1 MFMENKRDQQVFPL
15 ELYCTTQEKKPVNV
29 HVTSPKSSSPSV
41 DETFTVTDGQVHK
54 TLVDSTFRMTGNSV
68 SSKAIR
74 ITADAEIACYGANK
88 ETLSN
93 DVYLGLPVDALG
105 TDYYAMAYSPA
116 SVKTELGIAS
126 TDDSTNVKITLP
138 SGNGNVDVTFKG
150 KTYHA
155 GDVIN
160 IQLQKYDTLQLQSS
174 GDLTGKKY
182 CNIMGLRKKKTNTN
196 LSYQNKSIS
205 HIQFFSKVLFK
216 AFKCF
221 SPMMFIFFCPT
232 IMHLDLKQCNRNKYN
247 RKEN

>member
-1 MFMENKRDQQVFPL
+1 MENQKLGQQVFPL
-15 ELYCTTQEKKPVNV
+15 ELYCTTQEKKPVHV
-29 HVTSPKSSSPSV
+29 HVTSPKSSSPHV

-54 TLVDSTFRMTGNSV
+54 TLVDSAFRMTGSSV

-74 ITADAEIACYGANK
+74 IQADAEIACYGANK

-116 SVKTELGIAS
+116 SIKSELGIAS
-126 TDDSTNVKITLP
+126 TDDSTNVKVTLP

-174 GDLTGKKY
+174 GDLTGIKY
-182 CNIMGLRKKKTNTN
+182 LIK
-196 LSYQNKSIS
+196 
-205 HIQFFSKVLFK
+205 
-216 AFKCF
+216 
-221 SPMMFIFFCPT
+221 
-232 IMHLDLKQCNRNKYN
+232 
-247 RKEN
+247 